1 MGSAIAVRKSWA
13 CCASVWKCSSRIVPF
28 AEMWSGRRVWSF
40 LSGNMVG
47 RGGFGRESFR
57 RLVGGLGEREGERE
71 EEVLEMVD
79 MGGVVR

>member
-1 MGSAIAVRKSWA
+1 
-13 CCASVWKCSSRIVPF
+13 
-28 AEMWSGRRVWSF
+28 
-40 LSGNMVG
+40 MVG